1 MALAAYDIVGQAGAW
16 HVQHD
21 GVTRNTYE
29 TKEAAVAA
37 ASFYAARPRH
47 PHDGASK

>member
-1 MALAAYDIVGQAGAW
+1 MISLDRPALGTL
-16 HVQHD
+16 QHD

-37 ASFYAARPRH
+37 ASLYAARPRH
-47 PHDGASK
+47 PRDGASK